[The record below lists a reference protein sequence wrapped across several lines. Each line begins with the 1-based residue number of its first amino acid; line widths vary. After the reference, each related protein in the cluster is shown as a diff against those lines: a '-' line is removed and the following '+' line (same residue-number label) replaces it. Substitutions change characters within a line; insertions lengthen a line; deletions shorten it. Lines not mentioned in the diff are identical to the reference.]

1 MIQFLLSIPPRVK
14 LLTDRLTAARAQALD
29 SVSETRMAR
38 LDAAV
43 SSRAAAAT
51 ALSSNVWTS
60 GHADKLNNLPSG
72 VVKRVLSGYV
82 ETTEALYGYAL
93 EDRRYVDI
101 TISAVDP
108 DKCIVSCIGTAAGTH
123 SGGYIFWTTSVPTYI
138 VSARLTGPTTLRV
151 HVGRSNAGCI
161 LAHWKI
167 VEFY

>member
-51 ALSSNVWTS
+51 ALSSNVWTQ
-60 GHADKLNNLPSG
+60 ARAVKLDDINPG
-72 VVKRVLSGYV
+72 AVKRVLSGYV
-82 ETTEALYGYAL
+82 NTKEALVGVGQ
-93 EDRRYVDI
+93 DQRYVNI

-108 DKCIVSCIGTAAGTH
+108 DKCIVTCIGTATRSQFYGGAIFLGTD
-123 SGGYIFWTTSVPTYI
+123 VATYI

-151 HVGRSNAGCI
+151 HVGFYDGISI